1 MTIIKDSTFTD
12 KEGNNSRTAR
22 YLDDKLPTKEKTKLL
37 KDVDDCLDIVMDR
50 ANGDNVKACSI
61 IASLITALSSKI
73 ANESNESN
81 IQFNIDTLN
90 EYMQIIVN
98 MGLHTL
104 VMEIEDL
111 ILQKKILKEN
121 EKYK

>member
-1 MTIIKDSTFTD
+1 MELKNNFDALDAEINPLIMKGKTTAELIKIDESI
-12 KEGNNSRTAR
+12 KVIN
-22 YLDDKLPTKEKTKLL
+22 KHVK
-37 KDVDDCLDIVMDR
+37 
-50 ANGDNVKACSI
+50 GDNVRACSI
-61 IASLITALSSKI
+61 VASLITTLSAKI

-104 VMEIEDL
+104 ALEIEDL
-111 ILQKKILKEN
+111 IMQKKILKEN
-121 EKYK
+121 EKYR